1 MKFESLYRHFLLTRA
16 SHIPVV
22 GEKGELVGLLSK
34 ERVHR
39 ELSDLG
45 KEREDLDQIPIEILE
60 TELNESVILYF
71 KESSL
76 IPVIGI
82 NGEKIDNWDKPRFLA
97 AFTKLESKQTRDPKL
112 ETIETKIEKKKEN
125 LDSVQW
131 FMELILSH
139 FPDGLFASDVSG
151 NTIFYNES
159 FERDILTKPL
169 FDDSIETAEKYLHNL
184 NREVLA
190 TYLKEHDLSLG
201 KDRDTNV
208 LTTLLPDLQSQ
219 VRIITLKKE
228 KKVVG
233 FLYHFASTSSG
244 FGSGKSKSEFPDL
257 DLAFHSKLPLETVLA
272 EMEAHY
278 IHKSLQ
284 RNSQNISHAA
294 SELGIPRTTLQNRIR
309 FLNLAERFQNQKK
322 DKLVIPRKRQEKQNI
337 KGKESSQ
344 IQEVPK
350 KKPNLPK
357 KKTNPQTKKKG
368 KDKDLSQKQGK
379 KQTKAKERSKTTNK
393 AAKKAKKRR

>member
-16 SHIPVV
+16 THIPVIS
-22 GEKGELVGLLSK
+22 EKGELVGLLSK

-45 KEREDLDQIPIEILE
+45 KEREDLDQIPLEILE
-60 TELNESVILYF
+60 TELNESILLYF
-71 KESSL
+71 KETSL

-82 NGEKIDNWDKPRFLA
+82 DGEKKDNWDKPRFLA
-97 AFTKLESKQTRDPKL
+97 AFTKLESKQVRDPKL
-112 ETIETKIEKKKEN
+112 DGIESKLEKKKEN
-125 LDSVQW
+125 VDSVQW

-139 FPDGLFASDVSG
+139 FPDGLFATDVTG
-151 NTIFYNES
+151 GTIFYNES
-159 FERDILTKPL
+159 FERDILTKSL

-190 TYLKEHDLSLG
+190 SYLKEHDLSLG
-201 KDRDTNV
+201 KEADTNV
-208 LTTLLPDLQSQ
+208 LTTMLPDLQSQ

-233 FLYHFASTSSG
+233 FLYHFVSSHVG
-244 FGSGKSKSEFPDL
+244 FGVGKTKSEFPDL
-257 DLAFHSKLPLETVLA
+257 DMAFFSKLPLETVLA

-309 FLNLAERFQNQKK
+309 FLNLSERFQNNKK
-322 DKLVIPRKRQEKQNI
+322 ERVVIPRKRSEKQLDSE
-337 KGKESSQ
+337 KQTPSQ
-344 IQEVPK
+344 TNTSKKKQSLPK
-350 KKPNLPK
+350 KKPTPIPTKKGKVEKRSTSLPK
-357 KKTNPQTKKKG
+357 KQGNG
-368 KDKDLSQKQGK
+368 KQGTK
-379 KQTKAKERSKTTNK
+379 TKAKATQ
-393 AAKKAKKRR
+393 KAKKRR